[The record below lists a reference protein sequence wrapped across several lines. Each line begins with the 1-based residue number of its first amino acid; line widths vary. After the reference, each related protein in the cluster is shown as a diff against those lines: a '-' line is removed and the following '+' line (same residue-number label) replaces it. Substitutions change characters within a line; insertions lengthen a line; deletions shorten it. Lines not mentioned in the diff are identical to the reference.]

1 METKG
6 LRNYLLMCTGTHLQV
21 GIKHDGVAAPVAQG
35 GIGHRALKI
44 HEKYQGVKEFHML
57 ARIGCL

>member
-1 METKG
+1 MEPKG

-44 HEKYQGVKEFHML
+44 HENKGQPAL
-57 ARIGCL
+57 ICCI

>member
-1 METKG
+1 MEPKG

-21 GIKHDGVAAPVAQG
+21 GIKHDGVGASVAQG

-44 HEKYQGVKEFHML
+44 HENKGQPALIRKFQV
-57 ARIGCL
+57 